1 MNFNFG
7 IPLLRTKKTE
17 KYDFAVLTMQKEN
30 NKKHSAKRFILNKAA
45 VELLGITH
53 EIDETVSIGF
63 PQQNEGKFIIA
74 RTTDNENVPNKHKY
88 LVGKTENSFSN
99 SQVYNAIKKELDLN
113 LTEDV
118 EFIINDDFS
127 FQLLVNEQISTAN
140 FKEQEDT
147 EITDHAK

>member
-7 IPLLRTKKTE
+7 IPLKREKKTE
-17 KYDFAVLTMQKEN
+17 KYDFPVLTMQKEN
-30 NKKHSAKRFILNKAA
+30 NQKHSAKRFILNKSA

-53 EIDETVSIGF
+53 EADEAISLGF
-63 PQQNEGKFIIA
+63 PQQNEGNFVIA

-118 EFIINDDFS
+118 EFRINEDNTLH
-127 FQLLVNEQISTAN
+127 LLTTISQIEFTT
-140 FKEQEDT
+140 EEDKNQYKL
-147 EITDHAK
+147 EIC